1 MTPRS
6 QTSTPR
12 LVRNAPPILLV
23 AGGLAVAFFVL
34 PLVGLLW
41 RVPWTDLPEL
51 LARPVVRDALV
62 LSLLSSFAAAVLS
75 TLLGVPLAWLLARVD
90 VPGRSVLRAIVTLPM
105 VLPPVVGG
113 AALLFAFGRR
123 GLVGSGL
130 EDATGLLLPFS
141 TAGVVIANTFVA
153 LPFLV
158 VTVEGGLRNL
168 DPRFEA
174 AASSLGASQL
184 EVFRRVTLPMIR
196 PSIVAGVV
204 LAWAR
209 ALGEFGA
216 TITFAGNLQG
226 RTQTLP
232 LAVFVAL
239 ESDRDEAVAM
249 SLVLVVIS
257 VAVLI
262 GLRDRWWR
270 A

>member
-1 MTPRS
+1 M
-6 QTSTPR
+6 
-12 LVRNAPPILLV
+12 LV
-23 AGGLAVAFFVL
+23 AAAALAVAFFVL
-34 PLVGLLW
+34 PLVALLW

-51 LARPVVRDALV
+51 LGRPVVRDALL
-62 LSLLSSFAAAVLS
+62 LSLVSSLAAALLSAVL
-75 TLLGVPLAWLLARVD
+75 GIPLAWMLARVQL
-90 VPGRSVLRAIVTLPM
+90 PGRSVVRAIVTLPM

-130 EDATGLLLPFS
+130 EEATGLLLPFS
-141 TAGVVIANTFVA
+141 TMGVIIANTFVA

-168 DPRFEA
+168 DPRYEA
-174 AASSLGASQL
+174 AAASLGASPFD
-184 EVFRRVTLPMIR
+184 VFRRVTLPMIR
-196 PSIVAGVV
+196 PSLVAGIV

-257 VAVLI
+257 VAVLV

-270 A
+270 T